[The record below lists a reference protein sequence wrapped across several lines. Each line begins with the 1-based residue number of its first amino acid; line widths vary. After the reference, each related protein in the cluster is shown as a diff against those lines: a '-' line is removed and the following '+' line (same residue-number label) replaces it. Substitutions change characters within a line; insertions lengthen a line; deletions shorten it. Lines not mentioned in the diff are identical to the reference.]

1 MHLKGGCIKYK
12 FRKLS
17 HTERLYLVGRARF
30 NLAIQE
36 ATRGRWKRSRFSLN
50 LSSLKTFEPNQSE
63 ILLNLI
69 GELQRGNS

>member
-1 MHLKGGCIKYK
+1 M
-12 FRKLS
+12 
-17 HTERLYLVGRARF
+17 GRARF

-69 GELQRGNS
+69 GKLQRGNSES